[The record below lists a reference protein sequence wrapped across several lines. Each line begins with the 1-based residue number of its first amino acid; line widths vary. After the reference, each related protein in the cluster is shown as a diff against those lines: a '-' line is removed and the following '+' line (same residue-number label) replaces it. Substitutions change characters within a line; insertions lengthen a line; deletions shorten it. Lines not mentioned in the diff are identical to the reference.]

1 MILINNCIFN
11 IYVKIYDEALEY
23 FEKSLKIN
31 ENLGIAE
38 WIAKILEIIGYVLNV
53 QKKYIQNCHF

>member
-38 WIAKILEIIGYVLNV
+38 
-53 QKKYIQNCHF
+53 